1 MEALRTGTRR
11 HIHATCSINRHH
23 RGAALVEYLLP
34 LLFALLIAIPAWA
47 MYGDAVRQQLA
58 NAATKLAENYYHGW
72 FWPVEEQA
80 ADGSPARPGSGAEG
94 GPSTGEDRSA
104 GGGSSGGLP
113 GSGNPFAPN
122 PGSDIGNPFAP
133 DPGGAGGDAPLQCGV
148 SGNDSPA
155 MSPVGNTATYTQVG
169 NPIDL
174 GTGNKL
180 QTEHDYRSGR
190 PAGLHFVRY
199 YNSVLGAADTGLGRG
214 WRHSYQ
220 RAIIPTDAPDV
231 VTVWRDDGNQ
241 YRFMQRDGHWQPPLG
256 VVEQLVPV
264 DDERGTRVGWAYT
277 TADGQVEHYDATGL
291 LLRIDHPLG
300 SVQQLHYGSDGRL
313 LQIADSRGDSISLQ
327 WRGTHLHR
335 VTTPDGDR
343 LAYDYDGRLN
353 LVEVIRRSEGL
364 RSLFAGLRTPERR
377 YHYDDE
383 RHPHALTGLDDATGQ
398 RFASWTYDELGRA
411 VSSEHGDGAEKIM
424 LDYRRPPD
432 ATSRERRVTVTNAL
446 GHRAIYTLEPARA
459 GRYRLKAIDGRPLLN
474 CAAVAQRHHYDDRGF
489 LVRRYDVDG
498 IGSEYRRDGRGR
510 IVEAQEG
517 LRFDARGQGRPAP
530 GATRIDYRWQGQTP
544 QPHSVTRYG
553 WMTGQ
558 GGDAGWQPVIRYDWQ
573 RDPRGRLVSEVITD
587 LSPSTEV
594 GVARTTQYRYIDR
607 DAANGERTAPSLQ
620 TLEVTDPLGHVTT
633 YHYDRDERL
642 QAIVN
647 ALGQRIRFDDF
658 TRSGSPRHIALPDG
672 QQLRLTY
679 NPHGLPTRLTRAG
692 GALSE
697 TTRISY
703 DAEGRPVTVERPD
716 GSRDHYRYNAA
727 GQLVERRNGWGER
740 IELTPNRLHGHW
752 ETQWRYDADGDPVLR
767 QWRHFN
773 ALGQLSSVSHD
784 DGAETRYHYDARGN
798 LIERQEGHENP
809 AQAALARITRGRY
822 DTQHRL
828 LEWLDATGH
837 TTHYGYSAS
846 GHIAAITDANGN
858 TTRYR
863 RNGFGEVVHQH
874 SPATGD
880 EWRRHDG
887 NGNLIAKGASAAVLD
902 ASDTEPFD
910 GMRFRYDALNRL
922 INVDYPGEADDIAYS
937 YDQSDSE
944 HGNGIGR
951 LTRIETAQQV
961 IDYRYDALGRK
972 IAETTQD
979 KDTEGKTT
987 HTTTLTYRYDTGGRL
1002 AAIGYPDGS
1011 TVHYR
1016 YNNERIA
1023 SVSWH
1028 EAATNRT
1035 HTLVKAI
1042 DYAPFGGPIAWTYGN
1057 GLRRTTELD
1066 LQGRVTGIALH
1077 KARNRFVFTRDS
1089 ADTDLIWH
1097 QHYHY
1102 DLYRSIKQ
1110 IERRQRADD
1119 DTLHSDNRRYRYDAV
1134 ARLTGEIAEA
1144 ESAEAQ
1150 RMAYAYDP
1158 VGNRLREVRDDT
1170 AAGYEYGPG
1179 NRIQRAPDSE
1189 LWVEQGHTLIEKNP
1203 GGVRYL
1209 LHDTRGHLRA
1219 VQTEQQ
1225 RLAGY
1230 DYDARGWR
1238 YRKQVL
1244 QADGGVRETRFG
1256 YLPTGQLL
1264 FEHSR
1269 VDAQALPARR
1279 YIWLGM
1285 QPIAQIDAGAEPIYL
1300 HSDHLT
1306 TPRLASNPQGQVVWR
1321 WDSDAFGS
1329 QAPNEDPD
1337 GDGHPTRIDL
1347 RFPGQYADAETGWYY
1362 NLHRYYDPHK
1372 GRYTQSDLLGLADGV
1387 NSFAYVHNNPLD
1399 GIDPLGLYDTLVHY
1413 YMTYT
1418 LGVAAGLP
1426 PQVAYKIAQATQ
1438 YIDDNPPTSPLSPS
1452 GIANGAWGTYH
1463 FTLDYDNVHHG
1474 DRSDDPLTRFMNPSS
1489 AQLDRLYATTNP
1501 TLLGDAWNSRYGH
1514 MTDGSYCRLPP
1525 RAALDD
1531 TRYQLYGEYL
1541 HAFEDTFAHRD
1552 ANNVAYRTFSGFQN
1566 TPAGGVGHG
1575 LAGHRPDRTFNQH
1588 YDTSYCT
1595 VANPGGR
1602 PPRTRRAG
1610 VSRAQCEA
1618 LSTGRWHEH
1627 VEDWQYNEMRT
1638 LQMEY
1643 EVFTRLQSDFAAEI
1657 AAHGGNRATWEQL
1670 AGTAPARTGAD
1681 ASLGDP
1687 DSVLQLFNSLNEEML
1702 RSNDKPGGISDKLSE
1717 LRNWLLANDFTEA
1730 ATRNLT
1736 IEVNRVNVETG
1747 DLETQEISVDPW
1759 AWEPAIM
1766 VERENSESHGSYG
1779 KSQGRDIRS
1788 NTLHWLPS
1796 DEGGFNHIILPRGA

>member
-94 GPSTGEDRSA
+94 GPAAGDGTGTGGGA
-104 GGGSSGGLP
+104 GGGSSGGDNPWAGLPGGGAGNPFTPTP
-113 GSGNPFAPN
+113 GSG
-122 PGSDIGNPFAP
+122 IGNPFAP

-148 SGNDSPA
+148 SGNGSPA

-180 QTEHDYRSGR
+180 QTEHDYHSGR
-190 PAGLHFVRY
+190 PAGLQFIRH
-199 YNSVLGAADTGLGRG
+199 YNSVLGEVDTGLGPG

-220 RAIIPTDAPDV
+220 RAIVLQSANTA
-231 VTVWRDDGNQ
+231 TVWRDDGSQ
-241 YRFMQRDGHWQPPLG
+241 YHFTPIDGQWQPPLG
-256 VVEQLVPV
+256 IVEQLASVN
-264 DDERGTRVGWAYT
+264 DDGGHRTGWTYT
-277 TADGQVEHYDATGL
+277 TADEQIEHYDTGGRL
-291 LLRIDHPLG
+291 RRIDHPG
-300 SVQQLHYGSDGRL
+300 GQSQQLIYDDGGRL
-313 LQIADSRGDSISLQ
+313 QRIVDSRGEQLVLQ
-327 WRGTHLHR
+327 WRGAHLQQ
-335 VTTPDGDR
+335 VTTPVGDR
-343 LAYDYDGRLN
+343 LTFDYDERLN

-558 GGDAGWQPVIRYDWQ
+558 GGDADWQPVIQLDWQ
-573 RDPRGRLVSEVITD
+573 RDPRGRLVSAAVTD

-607 DAANGERTAPSLQ
+607 DAANGDRTAQNLQ
-620 TLEVTDPLGHVTT
+620 TLEVTDPLGNVTT
-633 YHYDRDERL
+633 YHYDPDERL

-798 LIERQEGHENP
+798 LIEHHEGHENP
-809 AQAALARITRGRY
+809 VQTALARITRARY

-828 LEWLDATGH
+828 LEWLDAAGH
-837 TTHYGYSAS
+837 ATHYGYSAS
-846 GHIAAITDANGN
+846 GHVAAITDANGN

-874 SPATGD
+874 SPASGD

-887 NGNLIAKGASAAVLD
+887 NGNLITKGATAKTLD
-902 ASDTEPFD
+902 ADDAEPFD
-910 GMRFRYDALNRL
+910 GIRFRYDALNRL
-922 INVDYPGEADDIAYS
+922 INVDYPGDADDVTYTH
-937 YDQSDSE
+937 DQTDAE
-944 HGNGIGR
+944 HGNGLGR
-951 LTRIETAQQV
+951 LTRIETAQQI

-1057 GLRRTTELD
+1057 GLTQTKRLD
-1066 LQGRVTGIALH
+1066 LNGRITDITLLSKRQGFPWSR
-1077 KARNRFVFTRDS
+1077 RD
-1089 ADTDLIWH
+1089 ATDPPVWS
-1097 QHYHY
+1097 QQYGY
-1102 DLYRSIKQ
+1102 NLYRN
-1110 IERRQRADD
+1110 IERLTVDGETRQFG
-1119 DTLHSDNRRYRYDAV
+1119 YDAV
-1134 ARLTGEIAEA
+1134 DRLVKEIGEDNRIG
-1144 ESAEAQ
+1144 
-1150 RMAYAYDP
+1150 YAYDP
-1158 VGNRLREVRDDT
+1158 VGNRIREVRDDT
-1170 AAGYEYGPG
+1170 TTDYRYGPG
-1179 NRIQRAPDSE
+1179 NRLLKRGDTDVLVDDRGNLLGERRSHSDAETSKHYLYNRRNRPAM
-1189 LWVEQGHTLIEKNP
+1189 LVENG
-1203 GGVRYL
+1203 R
-1209 LHDTRGHLRA
+1209 LRA
-1219 VQTEQQ
+1219 SY
-1225 RLAGY
+1225 GY
-1230 DYDARGWR
+1230 AITGLRERKTLFDERGNATTTR
-1238 YRKQVL
+1238 Y
-1244 QADGGVRETRFG
+1244 A
-1256 YLPTGQLL
+1256 YLPDGRLL
-1264 FEHSR
+1264 TSTTNNRQHHH
-1269 VDAQALPARR
+1269 
-1279 YIWLGM
+1279 IWLG
-1285 QPIAQIDAGAEPIYL
+1285 PVPVAQITTEENGRLGDLVYVQT
-1300 HSDHLT
+1300 DHLH
-1306 TPRLASNPQGQVVWR
+1306 TPRLATNAEQTMVWR
-1321 WDSDAFGS
+1321 WQGNAFGEGT
-1329 QAPNEDPD
+1329 PETDPD
-1337 GDGHPTRIDL
+1337 GDGNHIDIAL
-1347 RFPGQYADAETGWYY
+1347 RFPGQYHDEESGLNY
-1362 NLHRYYDPHK
+1362 NVFRYYDPAM
-1372 GRYTQSDLLGLADGV
+1372 GRYTQSDPIGLNGGLNTFGYVDQNPIA
-1387 NSFAYVHNNPLD
+1387 FA
-1399 GIDPLGLYDTLVHY
+1399 DPLGLARLQYIMIDNFGGNPTNPGSS
-1413 YMTYT
+1413 T
-1418 LGVAAGLP
+1418 LGAGVNPRLQHFAFYLTDIAGAPGQSMIFDPNGTFAA
-1426 PQVAYKIAQATQ
+1426 I
-1438 YIDDNPPTSPLSPS
+1438 N
-1452 GIANGAWGTYH
+1452 ANGAVG
-1463 FTLDYDNVHHG
+1463 
-1474 DRSDDPLTRFMNPSS
+1474 
-1489 AQLDRLYATTNP
+1489 
-1501 TLLGDAWNSRYGH
+1501 WNS
-1514 MTDGSYCRLPP
+1514 T
-1525 RAALDD
+1525 
-1531 TRYQLYGEYL
+1531 
-1541 HAFEDTFAHRD
+1541 
-1552 ANNVAYRTFSGFQN
+1552 VAGTNHWQSFQ
-1566 TPAGGVGHG
+1566 
-1575 LAGHRPDRTFNQH
+1575 QH
-1588 YDTSYCT
+1588 YGNGMNTGTWAVIDDFDD
-1595 VANPGGR
+1595 N
-1602 PPRTRRAG
+1602 
-1610 VSRAQCEA
+1610 EA
-1618 LSTGRWHEH
+1618 
-1627 VEDWQYNEMRT
+1627 
-1638 LQMEY
+1638 ME
-1643 EVFTRLQSDFAAEI
+1643 L
-1657 AAHGGNRATWEQL
+1657 
-1670 AGTAPARTGAD
+1670 
-1681 ASLGDP
+1681 
-1687 DSVLQLFNSLNEEML
+1687 
-1702 RSNDKPGGISDKLSE
+1702 
-1717 LRNWLLANDFTEA
+1717 
-1730 ATRNLT
+1730 
-1736 IEVNRVNVETG
+1736 
-1747 DLETQEISVDPW
+1747 
-1759 AWEPAIM
+1759 
-1766 VERENSESHGSYG
+1766 
-1779 KSQGRDIRS
+1779 
-1788 NTLHWLPS
+1788 
-1796 DEGGFNHIILPRGA
+1796 